1 MKNNNKMRPLNIDIA
16 QILEKLNPK
25 FIESLPIS
33 PEELFRYA
41 KRRIYPEISDNIP
54 EDLAKKMLEYRLSDE
69 DYFITFL
76 KILDIKAY

>member
-33 PEELFRYA
+33 PEELLRYT
-41 KRRIYPEISDNIP
+41 KRRINPEISDNIP